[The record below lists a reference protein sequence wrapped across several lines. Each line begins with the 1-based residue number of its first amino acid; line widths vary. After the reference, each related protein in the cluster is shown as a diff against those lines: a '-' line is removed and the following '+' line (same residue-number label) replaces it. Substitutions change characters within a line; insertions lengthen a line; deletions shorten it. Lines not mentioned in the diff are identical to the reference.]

1 MAFNFTKM
9 TKAEPFFVEYE
20 QAYIHGNTLGSEK
33 ERTPTI
39 LFLHGG
45 KPSDDRNVFLLLR
58 QILLDRYGI
67 TSCAF
72 DFVGCGTTGG
82 SLKETSLR
90 SRTEQAANV
99 VNACFDSQPFMVV
112 ASGMGAYS
120 ALKLVELFPIES
132 LVLVSPKVYAVEV
145 YSASID
151 DLEGPLSCSP
161 EHWDKTD
168 AWSIVERFRGCISLV
183 GTNKSGPLCA
193 GTMSRLYSHAM
204 RSKSRQAY
212 EINGTEQEG
221 ELLAYCDQTP
231 SELMRLAKIIR
242 SACENASLNERVSL
256 TT

>member
-1 MAFNFTKM
+1 MTFDFTEM

-20 QAYIHGNTLGSEK
+20 QAYIHGNTLGTEK
-33 ERTPTI
+33 GRAPAI
-39 LFLHGG
+39 LFLHGE
-45 KPSDDRNVFLLLR
+45 KPSDDRNVFLILR
-58 QILLDRYGI
+58 QVLLDRYGI

-72 DFVGCGTTGG
+72 DFVGYGTTGG
-82 SLKETSLR
+82 SREESSLR
-90 SRTEQAANV
+90 ACTEQAANI

-120 ALKLVELFPIES
+120 ALKLTELFPIES
-132 LVLVSPKVYAVEV
+132 LVLVSPKVYAVEM
-145 YSASID
+145 YNAA
-151 DLEGPLSCSP
+151 LESFEGSLSYSP

-168 AWSIVERFRGCISLV
+168 AWSIIGRFKGAISLV
-183 GTNKSGPLCA
+183 GTNKSDPLCP
-193 GTMSRLYSHAM
+193 GTMSRLYSHAT

-212 EINGTEQEG
+212 DINGTEQNG

-242 SACENASLNERVSL
+242 RACENASLNERVSL